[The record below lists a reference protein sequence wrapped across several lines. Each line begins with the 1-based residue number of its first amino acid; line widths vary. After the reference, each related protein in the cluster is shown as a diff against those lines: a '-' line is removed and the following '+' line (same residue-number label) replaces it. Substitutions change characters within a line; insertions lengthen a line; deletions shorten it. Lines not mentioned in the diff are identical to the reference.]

1 MIIRTALCFP
11 RRSNT
16 WTKAWHGLFAS
27 RPTIYI
33 SVILVATL
41 VGYAYQLRTQTI
53 FACPANFYDS
63 DHYIAYCG
71 AAGYGEYEHGAF
83 WFDLEPSA
91 QAFAKNADV
100 LFLGDSRLQI
110 GFTTAATANWFSA
123 ASNRYYLLG
132 FAGWEN
138 MVFPEALLRRIQP
151 KARVYVINVEGFF
164 ERSETPGIK
173 TILHDPEA
181 RHRYEVKRLW
191 QRVHEPICR
200 NLPRFCGHEPVWF
213 RSRETGAYITP
224 SGERGVPIPVSYDQ
238 AINQDVVNSYTDAA
252 ILFLSQV
259 PVKRNCII
267 LTVVPKAETKIGNA
281 KAVAT
286 ALGMNFVAPEISEGL
301 GTDDGTHLTQPSAQR
316 WSQAFFEA
324 AGPKIRSCLEEQGAA
339 RPVDHLP
346 DPTAH

>member
-1 MIIRTALCFP
+1 MKRVTTF
-11 RRSNT
+11 T
-16 WTKAWHGLFAS
+16 V
-27 RPTIYI
+27 TI
-33 SVILVATL
+33 VLVLVAVL
-41 VGYAYQLRTQTI
+41 AAFAYQFRFRMI
-53 FACPANFYDS
+53 FACQADGYSADR
-63 DHYIAYCG
+63 YL
-71 AAGYGEYEHGAF
+71 AACNAARYGDYEHGAF

-100 LFLGDSRLQI
+100 LFVGDSRLQV
-110 GFTTAATANWFSA
+110 GFSTAATANWFSA

-151 KARVYVINVEGFF
+151 KARVYVINVDGFF

-191 QRVHEPICR
+191 QRVHEPVCR

-238 AINQDVVNSYTDAA
+238 AINQDVVNGDMAAA
-252 ILFLSQV
+252 IDFLSQLRT
-259 PVKRNCII
+259 KHNCII
-267 LTVVPKAETKIGNA
+267 LTMIPSVATKIGNA
-281 KAVAT
+281 KALAT
-286 ALGMNFVAPEISEGL
+286 ALAMDLITPEIPGGL
-301 GTDDGTHLTQPSAQR
+301 GTYDGSHLNQPSAQR

-324 AGPKIRSCLEEQGAA
+324 AGSKIRSCLKEQGAA
-339 RPVDHLP
+339 RL
-346 DPTAH
+346 

>member
-1 MIIRTALCFP
+1 MRP
-11 RRSNT
+11 NS
-16 WTKAWHGLFAS
+16 WTKAWQGLSAN

-41 VGYAYQLRTQTI
+41 VGYAYQLRTQSI

-91 QAFAKNADV
+91 QAFTKNADV
-100 LFLGDSRLQI
+100 LFLGDSRLQV
-110 GFTTAATANWFSA
+110 GFSTTATANWFSA
-123 ASNRYYLLG
+123 ASTRYYLLG

-138 MVFPEALLRRIQP
+138 MVFAEGLLRRIQP
-151 KARVYVINVEGFF
+151 KARVYVINVDGFF
-164 ERSETPGIK
+164 ERSETPDVK

-191 QRVHEPICR
+191 QRVHEPVCR
-200 NLPRFCGHEPVWF
+200 NLPRFCRHKAFRF
-213 RSRETGAYITP
+213 RSRETGAYINP
-224 SGERGVPIPVSYDQ
+224 PRESEPIPVSYDQ
-238 AINQDVVNSYTDAA
+238 AINQDVVNSYTDVA

-259 PVKRNCII
+259 PVKRSCII
-267 LTVVPKAETKIGNA
+267 LTAVPKTETKIGNA
-281 KAVAT
+281 KAVAK
-286 ALGMNFVAPEISEGL
+286 ALGVNFVAPEISEL
-301 GTDDGTHLTQPSAQR
+301 GTDDGSHLTQPSAQR

-324 AGPKIRSCLEEQGAA
+324 VGSKIRSCLEEQGAA
-339 RPVDHLP
+339 RPVDHLA

>member
-1 MIIRTALCFP
+1 M
-11 RRSNT
+11 RSNT

-151 KARVYVINVEGFF
+151 KARVYVINVDGFF

-191 QRVHEPICR
+191 QQFTNRFAETSPDFAGMSPFGSVHARREHTSPHQV
-200 NLPRFCGHEPVWF
+200 NGESPYRFPMIR
-213 RSRETGAYITP
+213 RSIRMW
-224 SGERGVPIPVSYDQ
+224 
-238 AINQDVVNSYTDAA
+238 
-252 ILFLSQV
+252 
-259 PVKRNCII
+259 
-267 LTVVPKAETKIGNA
+267 LTVILMP
-281 KAVAT
+281 
-286 ALGMNFVAPEISEGL
+286 LSFFYRRCLS
-301 GTDDGTHLTQPSAQR
+301 
-316 WSQAFFEA
+316 SQ
-324 AGPKIRSCLEEQGAA
+324 IVLS
-339 RPVDHLP
+339 
-346 DPTAH
+346 

>member
-1 MIIRTALCFP
+1 MMIRTALGFP
-11 RRSNT
+11 MRPKS
-16 WTKAWHGLFAS
+16 WTKAWQGLSAS

-33 SVILVATL
+33 CVILVATL
-41 VGYAYQLRTQTI
+41 AGYAYQLRTQSI

-71 AAGYGEYEHGAF
+71 AGGYGDYEHGAF

-100 LFLGDSRLQI
+100 LFVGDSRLQV
-110 GFTTAATANWFSA
+110 GFSTAATANWFSA
-123 ASNRYYLLG
+123 ASTRYYLLG
-132 FAGWEN
+132 FAYFEN
-138 MVFPEALLRRIQP
+138 MVFAEGLLRRIQP
-151 KARVYVINVEGFF
+151 KARVYVINVDGFF
-164 ERSETPGIK
+164 ERSETPPVK

-181 RHRYEVKRLW
+181 RRRYELKRLW
-191 QRVHEPICR
+191 QRVHEPVCR
-200 NLPRFCGHEPVWF
+200 NLPRICRHEPVWY
-213 RSRETGAYITP
+213 RSRETGAYINP
-224 SGERGVPIPVSYDQ
+224 PRDWEPIPASYDQ

-259 PVKRNCII
+259 PVKRSCII
-267 LTVVPKAETKIGNA
+267 LTMVPKTETKIGNA

-301 GTDDGTHLTQPSAQR
+301 GTYDGSHLTQPSAER

-324 AGPKIRSCLEEQGAA
+324 AGSKIRSCLEERRAA
-339 RPVDHLP
+339 PL
-346 DPTAH
+346 